1 MEGRNGRWQVQ
12 LCRRA
17 FFVGLFGSQDR
28 KAQGD
33 IDSLIPQFCI
43 GRKEHFMLLASL
55 KGR

>member
-1 MEGRNGRWQVQ
+1 MEGRNGRRQVQ
-12 LCRRA
+12 LCRA
-17 FFVGLFGSQDR
+17 FFVDLFGSQDR

-43 GRKEHFMLLASL
+43 GRKEHFMLIASL